1 MDKLLLTYNE
11 PLLLT
16 FSSEEK
22 ESKVKSVFSKIG
34 QVFYRITVGTCAVLS
49 SLCLIDMID
58 SPLTDGV
65 MTGIYAVADY
75 FAPDLELFDN
85 NTRLGFVSKI
95 MNSDFRY
102 MGECQGVQHII
113 ESCQPQ
119 CQDGDII
126 YITSGAGRIVAPAD
140 CLVKSIDNV
149 AEITYV
155 SMSIGDDMIVA
166 IESDIPMGVSV
177 GQYVSRGSLIG
188 SFAGSHKVK
197 MTFYRKGEKVADPI
211 KDKDINWLADES

>member
-16 FSSEEK
+16 FSSAEK

-102 MGECQGVQHII
+102 MGECQGV
-113 ESCQPQ
+113 
-119 CQDGDII
+119 
-126 YITSGAGRIVAPAD
+126 
-140 CLVKSIDNV
+140 
-149 AEITYV
+149 
-155 SMSIGDDMIVA
+155 
-166 IESDIPMGVSV
+166 
-177 GQYVSRGSLIG
+177 
-188 SFAGSHKVK
+188 
-197 MTFYRKGEKVADPI
+197 
-211 KDKDINWLADES
+211 